1 MQPTNGSSIPVLRG
15 ASVAPIGFGFFS
27 LVVFWWYPF
36 SLILSAVGM
45 LIGGYCMIRKVRGI
59 YGENFALIGTSIC
72 AINFSIIITL
82 TEILHLAIWSR

>member
-1 MQPTNGSSIPVLRG
+1 MQVKGSTSIPVLRG

-45 LIGGYCMIRKVRGI
+45 AIGGFCLLRKVRGI
-59 YGENFALIGTSIC
+59 HGENFALIGFAIC
-72 AINFSIIITL
+72 AINFSIIVTL
-82 TEILHLAIWSR
+82 TQVLHVAIWDR